1 MAIFLAAMWNEMS
14 FLNWFFCQP
23 IGSVWNGTDRIGS
36 DLSDLGSLNQQT
48 RLDLPTAE
56 NGDHHPLLRFVFRNG
71 TVLVC
76 SEEPVFLLT
85 FAQNTHR
92 TLENQ
97 TTQPPINITKFKAL
111 FLSFDDQEFSLK
123 RGSRLWRHFLCAKRS
138 SKWKGRQLW
147 SNICRQDDGKWREN
161 TYTHNTI
168 RRTWREGGS
177 AYFT

>member
-36 DLSDLGSLNQQT
+36 LGSRISKPTNKT
-48 RLDLPTAE
+48 RLANCREWRPPPAPPFRFSKWHSSCMFWRTGFSFDFCTEPHTELLKTRRHSP
-56 NGDHHPLLRFVFRNG
+56 PLIFPSL
-71 TVLVC
+71 
-76 SEEPVFLLT
+76 
-85 FAQNTHR
+85 
-92 TLENQ
+92 
-97 TTQPPINITKFKAL
+97 K
-111 FLSFDDQEFSLK
+111 LSFSLSTSKNFHYFKGK

-168 RRTWREGGS
+168 RWREGGS